1 MLLFHRR
8 ALTIFKVVGPMF
20 THLFTT
26 MASVDGLRTSFR
38 ELMESFNF
46 FLFFLAS
53 LKLKV
58 KSTDFIKHKK
68 FTTKMICYFFEQ
80 CFCRSNKSKSMLIQK
95 PVERAFTPGRTKKI
109 RTF

>member
-46 FLFFLAS
+46 FFFFG
-53 LKLKV
+53 
-58 KSTDFIKHKK
+58 FIKIKSKK
-68 FTTKMICYFFEQ
+68 FRFYKT
-80 CFCRSNKSKSMLIQK
+80 QK
-95 PVERAFTPGRTKKI
+95 VHH
-109 RTF
+109 

>member
-1 MLLFHRR
+1 
-8 ALTIFKVVGPMF
+8 MF

-46 FLFFLAS
+46 FFFLAS

-58 KSTDFIKHKK
+58 KSSDFIKHKK

-80 CFCRSNKSKSMLIQK
+80 FFCRSNKSKSMLIQK
-95 PVERAFTPGRTKKI
+95 PVERAFTSERTKKI

>member
-46 FLFFLAS
+46 FFFFFGFIEI
-53 LKLKV
+53 
-58 KSTDFIKHKK
+58 KSKK
-68 FTTKMICYFFEQ
+68 FRFYKT
-80 CFCRSNKSKSMLIQK
+80 QK
-95 PVERAFTPGRTKKI
+95 VHH
-109 RTF
+109 